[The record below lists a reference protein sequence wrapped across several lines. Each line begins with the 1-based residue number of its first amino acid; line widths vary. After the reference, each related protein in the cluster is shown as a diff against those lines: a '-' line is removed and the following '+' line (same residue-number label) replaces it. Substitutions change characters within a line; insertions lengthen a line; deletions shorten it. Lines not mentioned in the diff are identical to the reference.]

1 VEDPRGGQFL
11 IKAVVSQT
19 MMTMML
25 MMIQSVKI
33 QIQVCFN
40 SNN

>member
-11 IKAVVSQT
+11 IKGVVSQM
-19 MMTMML
+19 MMTMMF
-25 MMIQSVKI
+25 MMIESVKI